1 MFGINQYEAFLL
13 ASIALN
19 LTPGNDTIYIL
30 SRSIAQ
36 GRIAG
41 IMSVL
46 GIATGSLIHT
56 TFAAVGL
63 SIIISKSILLFNII
77 KYVGAA
83 YLVFIGLKMF
93 FSKQPRLE
101 INNISEKEERFKVYY
116 QAVLTNVSNPKVA
129 LFFISFLPQFIN
141 PIYENP
147 HISFLLL
154 GLTFTIT
161 GTIWCFV
168 LANFA
173 SYISNGLRKNK
184 LLTVILNKVC
194 GATLIGLGIKVAF
207 SKNS

>member
-36 GRIAG
+36 GKIAG

-63 SIIISKSILLFNII
+63 SIIISKSILLFNVI
-77 KYVGAA
+77 KYIGAG

-93 FSKQPRLE
+93 FSKQSGLE
-101 INNISEKEERFKVYY
+101 INNVSQKEEKFKVYY
-116 QAVLTNVSNPKVA
+116 QAVLTNVLNPKVA
-129 LFFISFLPQFIN
+129 LFFISFLPQFII
-141 PIYENP
+141 PVYENP

-161 GTIWCFV
+161 GTCWCFV

-173 SYISNGLRKNK
+173 SYISNGLKRNK
-184 LLTVILNKVC
+184 FLTAMLNKIC
-194 GATLIGLGIKVAF
+194 GVTLIGLGIKVAF

>member
-101 INNISEKEERFKVYY
+101 INNISQKEEKFKVYY

-141 PIYENP
+141 PVYENSY
-147 HISFLLL
+147 ISFLLL

-161 GTIWCFV
+161 GTTWCFV

-173 SYISNGLRKNK
+173 SYISNGLRRNK
-184 LLTVILNKVC
+184 FLAVILNKVC
-194 GATLIGLGIKVAF
+194 GATLIGLGIKLAF

>member
-1 MFGINQYEAFLL
+1 VFGIEQYEAFLL

-36 GRIAG
+36 GKIAG
-41 IMSVL
+41 VMSVL

-56 TFAAVGL
+56 AFAAVGL

-77 KYVGAA
+77 KYIGAA

-93 FSKQPRLE
+93 FSKQSSLD
-101 INNISEKEERFKVYY
+101 INNIPQKEEKFKVYY
-116 QAVLTNVSNPKVA
+116 QAVLTNVLNPKVA

-141 PIYENP
+141 PVYVNP

-161 GTIWCFV
+161 GTCWCFV
-168 LANFA
+168 LASFA
-173 SYISNGLRKNK
+173 SYISNGLRRNK
-184 LLTVILNKVC
+184 FLTAILNKIC
-194 GATLIGLGIKVAF
+194 GITLIGLGIKVAF
-207 SKNS
+207 SRNN

>member
-1 MFGINQYEAFLL
+1 MFGITQYEAFLL

-63 SIIISKSILLFNII
+63 SVIISKSILLFNII

-101 INNISEKEERFKVYY
+101 INNISRKEEKFKVYY

-141 PIYENP
+141 PVYENP

-173 SYISNGLRKNK
+173 SSISNGLRRNK
-184 LLTVILNKVC
+184 FLAVILNKVC
-194 GATLIGLGIKVAF
+194 GATLIGLGAKVAF

>member
-1 MFGINQYEAFLL
+1 MFGIEQYEAFLL

-36 GRIAG
+36 GKIAG

-93 FSKQPRLE
+93 FSKQTRLE
-101 INNISEKEERFKVYY
+101 INNISLKEEKVKVYY
-116 QAVLTNVSNPKVA
+116 QAVLTNVLNPKVA

-141 PIYENP
+141 PVYENP

-161 GTIWCFV
+161 GTCWCFV

-173 SYISNGLRKNK
+173 SYISNGLKRNK
-184 LLTVILNKVC
+184 FLTTMLNKAC
-194 GATLIGLGIKVAF
+194 GFTLLGLGIKVAF
-207 SKNS
+207 SKE